1 MKRLMILLL
10 SLLLALSLAACGAT
24 KYAGYD
30 SASTEESYN
39 GSALPDV
46 EYDYTASDDG
56 AWDGGV
62 QTGAAAGGSL
72 AERGVKMVYTASIEL
87 QTLEF
92 DQAAKDIA
100 ALVESSGGYFEQKN
114 FSNYSSGYRHASYT
128 VRVPAEQFAAFCD
141 QVGTLCHMTWRSDT
155 AENISEQYYDTQA
168 RLETAQIKL
177 ERLQE
182 LLKKAESMEDIITIE
197 SAISETEYEIEELS
211 GAMRHYDA
219 LVDYATVTLELSEV
233 YRLSGTEDAP
243 RTFGEK
249 LGSAFSDGLSATGQ
263 ALEDLA
269 VWLAYSWLGL
279 LIFAAAVF
287 GVVKLILRL
296 RRSGKLSQPGRKKR
310 AAGAPANE
318 TKPEE

>member
-1 MKRLMILLL
+1 MKRLTILLL

-30 SASTEESYN
+30 STSTEESYN

-72 AERGVKMVYTASIEL
+72 AERGVKMVYTASVEL

-128 VRVPAEQFAAFCD
+128 VRVPAEQS
-141 QVGTLCHMTWRSDT
+141 QP
-155 AENISEQYYDTQA
+155 
-168 RLETAQIKL
+168 
-177 ERLQE
+177 
-182 LLKKAESMEDIITIE
+182 
-197 SAISETEYEIEELS
+197 SAI
-211 GAMRHYDA
+211 R
-219 LVDYATVTLELSEV
+219 
-233 YRLSGTEDAP
+233 
-243 RTFGEK
+243 
-249 LGSAFSDGLSATGQ
+249 SARSAT
-263 ALEDLA
+263 
-269 VWLAYSWLGL
+269 
-279 LIFAAAVF
+279 
-287 GVVKLILRL
+287 
-296 RRSGKLSQPGRKKR
+296 
-310 AAGAPANE
+310 
-318 TKPEE
+318 